1 MDDTGDAVAGGHGP
15 DGLFSRD
22 SGVEVAGVVGMSA
35 HLDREKWSGE
45 GDFTQ
50 TLVDW
55 FLQHGTVA
63 LLRVEDAPSTRA
75 DVGYNLISNEIFLQ
89 FRTRDRVER
98 DRLWGV
104 FPRSRTVT
112 DKLMT
117 LEQLEAQLGED
128 EDIGVPDYADEGMIQ
143 FLHTER
149 VIPPYQTKGY
159 KLIELVR
166 VYEVGTPS
174 RT

>member
-1 MDDTGDAVAGGHGP
+1 
-15 DGLFSRD
+15 
-22 SGVEVAGVVGMSA
+22 MSA

-55 FLQHGTVA
+55 FLQYETVA
-63 LLRVEDAPSTRA
+63 LLRVEDAASTRA
-75 DVGYNLISNEIFLQ
+75 DVDYNLISNEIFLQ
-89 FRTRDRVER
+89 FCTRERVER
-98 DRLWGV
+98 DRLWGIL
-104 FPRSRTVT
+104 PRARTVT

-117 LEQLEAQLGED
+117 LEQLESVLGSD
-128 EDIGVPDYADEGMIQ
+128 ENIGVPDYADEGMIQ

-166 VYEVGTPS
+166 IYEVGTPP
-174 RT
+174 RG